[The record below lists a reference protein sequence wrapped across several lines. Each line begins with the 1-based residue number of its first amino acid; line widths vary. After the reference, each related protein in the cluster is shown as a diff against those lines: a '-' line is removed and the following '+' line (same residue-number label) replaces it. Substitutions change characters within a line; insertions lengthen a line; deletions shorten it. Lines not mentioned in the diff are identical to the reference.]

1 MISPLSQDLD
11 RLTSRM
17 LRKRLFVVVLKA
29 KSLPE
34 QMGPYLADHLEYMT
48 ELARK
53 GVLFASGP
61 LVGSDGAPTGDGLS
75 IFNTSTASEAR
86 EFAERDPF
94 YERGLRDIEIN
105 EWMLMEGA
113 MTVTLNFAER
123 TLDVK

>member
-17 LRKRLFVVVLKA
+17 LRKRLFVDVLKA

-105 EWMLMEGA
+105 EWM
-113 MTVTLNFAER
+113 
-123 TLDVK
+123 